1 MSVPKWVYQT
11 EKRSFMT
18 SKKYISQKQRRARK
32 YVGKFQRKMKKE
44 ISTGLQN
51 IVKQCNQ

>member
-1 MSVPKWVYQT
+1 
-11 EKRSFMT
+11 MT

>member
-1 MSVPKWVYQT
+1 
-11 EKRSFMT
+11 MT
-18 SKKYISQKQRRARK
+18 SNKYISQKQRRARK

-51 IVKQCNQ
+51 IVKQCNQQSKQIKRKFKA